1 MTGPREGSDDT
12 VAGRPARAGAS
23 GPRGGGRG
31 FSRPAPDRR
40 EFLGTALGAAVVTAG
55 AAAGC
60 GPAGR
65 GSVPAATASA
75 RVAPPPVEEMM
86 SWIEQVVA
94 RGVRRPGYAADAWT
108 EGFVAQ
114 KFRDFGLVDVHTE
127 PVAVTRWE
135 PSRYALT
142 ATPAGGPARALACF
156 PLPHAA
162 PADGLEAQLAS
173 FDAASPGGVAGRA
186 ALVDARPLA
195 LPPTVPAGLGS
206 APKDLSRRVYDPDGT
221 FADETQVLPLAGTSD
236 AVTDPAAQAGA
247 VAFIGCL
254 VGYPSGGHRYYFPY
268 SGRKTAL
275 PGVWIGEE
283 DGRWLRDQ
291 LARGPVRIR
300 LDVATATAPARSDN
314 VIGDL
319 PGPPGHDELVLVGS
333 HHDGPWASAVEDGS
347 GIAMVLAQA
356 RYWSRVPAADR
367 PHRMRFILQGGHF
380 FGGAGLVD
388 YVAKHGAEL
397 AKVVVEVHLEHAAR
411 DVAAGGGR
419 LTATGRC
426 VPRWF
431 FTSRIPDLESTVYD
445 ALVAERLGRSMLLAP
460 DAFGPMPLSD
470 GALYYPAGVPIVQFL
485 SAPWYLFDEADTVD
499 KVDQDSLLPI
509 TRAVIRILDAT
520 RTMTAAGLR
529 AARVTEPPASGSPS

>member
-1 MTGPREGSDDT
+1 MTKPREGSDDAA
-12 VAGRPARAGAS
+12 VGRPSAGRGLH
-23 GPRGGGRG
+23 
-31 FSRPAPDRR
+31 RR
-40 EFLGTALGAAVVTAG
+40 DFLGTALATTVVTAG

-65 GSVPAATASA
+65 PTAAAATTPAGA
-75 RVAPPPVEEMM
+75 TPPPVAEMM
-86 SWIEQVVA
+86 SWIDQVVA
-94 RGVRRPGYAADAWT
+94 RGVRRPGYAADGWT
-108 EGFVAQ
+108 TGFVAQ
-114 KFRDFGLVDVHTE
+114 KFREFGLVDVHAE

-135 PSRYALT
+135 PERYTLT
-142 ATPAGGPARALACF
+142 ATPAGAAARDLACF

-162 PADGLEAQLAS
+162 PASRLEAQLAS
-173 FDAASPGGVAGRA
+173 FDAASPSAVAGRA

-195 LPPTVPAGLGS
+195 LPPAVPAGLGS
-206 APKDLSRRVYDPDGT
+206 APKDLSRRVYDPAGT
-221 FADETQVLPLAGTSD
+221 FAGETQVLPLASTSD

-268 SGRKTAL
+268 NGKPTAL
-275 PGVWIGEE
+275 PGVWIGAG

-291 LARGPVRIR
+291 LARGPVRVR
-300 LDVATATAPARSDN
+300 LDVATSTAPARSDN
-314 VIGDL
+314 VVGDL
-319 PGPPGHDELVLVGS
+319 PGPPGDDELVLIGS
-333 HHDGPWASAVEDGS
+333 HHDAPWASAVEDGS

-367 PHRMRFILQGGHF
+367 PHRMRFLLQGGHF
-380 FGGAGLVD
+380 HGGAGLVD
-388 YVAKHGAEL
+388 YVAKHGTEL
-397 AKVVVEVHLEHAAR
+397 AKVVLEVHLEHAAR
-411 DVAAGGGR
+411 DVAAAGGR

-431 FTSRIPDLESTVYD
+431 FTSRIPALESTVYD

-485 SAPWYLFDEADTVD
+485 SAPWYLFDEADTLD

-520 RTMTAAGLR
+520 RAMTAAGLR
-529 AARVTEPPASGSPS
+529 AQRVRPPAQSGSPS